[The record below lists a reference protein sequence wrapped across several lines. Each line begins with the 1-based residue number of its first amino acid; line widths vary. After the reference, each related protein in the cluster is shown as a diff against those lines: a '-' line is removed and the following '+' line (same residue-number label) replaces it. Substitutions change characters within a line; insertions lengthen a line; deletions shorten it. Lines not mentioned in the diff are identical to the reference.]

1 MPNLPTTTS
10 KLTNI
15 RTPPKPIS
23 AAYAPP
29 LDPVVITNLILK
41 SDNPESLT
49 QTVHTLSGWTP
60 NLVQTILKRLWNHGP
75 KALQFFNLI
84 ENHPSYCHSAA
95 AFDHA
100 IDIAA
105 RLRDY
110 KTIWTLVCRM
120 RSRKLGPTQ
129 KLLRLL
135 LNGMYLLEKLI
146 RLLRGRFRADVI
158 SYNIIANG
166 FCLKKQIPRA
176 LEVMKEMVERGLEPT
191 LTTYNILLKGYFR
204 AGQITEGWVFFLEM
218 KKRKIDIDVVSYTT
232 VVHSF
237 GVAGEVE
244 KARKVFDE
252 MIGAGVLPSVAT
264 YNALI
269 QVLCKKDCVENAVLM
284 FEEMLRKGYV
294 PNTTTYN
301 VLIRGLCHAG
311 KMDMAI
317 EYMDKMKDD
326 CDPTIQ
332 TYNVVIRYY
341 CDDGEIEKALVVF
354 EKMSGETCLPNLDTY
369 NVLISAMF
377 VRKKSDDLLI
387 AGKLLIEMVDR
398 GFLPRKFTFNRVLN
412 GLMLTGMLLPGV
424 IYLVYISPGESHVST
439 EVVLSAIGIS
449 FMKFQL
455 GSWLATSELR
465 NLMIYAS
472 RDNATNQNEAL
483 KITVQP
489 GEPQLQ
495 AFSMFSSDKPSGS
508 VENDW
513 TIV

>member
-1 MPNLPTTTS
+1 MTTFR
-10 KLTNI
+10 LTNI
-15 RTPPKPIS
+15 RTSPKPIS
-23 AAYAPP
+23 TAYALPEPP
-29 LDPVVITNLILK
+29 LDPAVITNLILK

-60 NLVQTILKRLWNHGP
+60 DLVQTVLKRLWNHGP
-75 KALQFFNLI
+75 KALQFFNLL
-84 ENHPSYCHSAA
+84 ENHPSYCHSAT

-120 RSRKLGPTQ
+120 RSRKLGPTPKTFAIISERYVSAGKADKAVKVFLSMHEHGCQ
-129 KLLRLL
+129 QDLHSFNAFLDVLCKSKRAEMAYRLF
-135 LNGMYLLEKLI
+135 KI
-146 RLLRGRFRADVI
+146 FRGRFRADVI

-166 FCLKKQIPRA
+166 FCLKKLMPRA
-176 LEVMKEMVERGLEPT
+176 LEVMNEMVERGLEPT

-232 VVHSF
+232 VVHGF

-294 PNTTTYN
+294 PNATTYN

-311 KMDMAI
+311 KMDEAI
-317 EYMDKMKDD
+317 EYMDQMKDD

-341 CDDGEIEKALVVF
+341 CNDGAIEKALVVF
-354 EKMSGETCLPNLDTY
+354 EKMSGGTCLPNLDTY
-369 NVLISAMF
+369 NILISAMF

-387 AGKLLIEMVDR
+387 AGKLLTEMVDR

-412 GLMLTGMLLPGV
+412 GLMLTGNQGFAQEILRLQSKCGRLP
-424 IYLVYISPGESHVST
+424 
-439 EVVLSAIGIS
+439 
-449 FMKFQL
+449 
-455 GSWLATSELR
+455 R
-465 NLMIYAS
+465 NFRL
-472 RDNATNQNEAL
+472 
-483 KITVQP
+483 
-489 GEPQLQ
+489 
-495 AFSMFSSDKPSGS
+495 
-508 VENDW
+508 
-513 TIV
+513 